1 MRIRLSVG
9 LLAGVLAGVVSSAS
23 TAGAQG
29 ARDRGY
35 LFREP
40 PATLTVF
47 GALAAPSASSDLYQ
61 FSFDELTLGRG
72 DLAAASFG
80 FDLAVRI
87 SPRWDVVA
95 GVALARSAHRSEFR
109 EFVDQDDL
117 PIQQTTSLSRV
128 PLGASLRY
136 HLKPRGESIGSRAW
150 IPARFTPW
158 VGVGGGAMQYR
169 FSQRG
174 DFVDYDTFNVFPDQ
188 FTTRGWAPFAQG
200 SVGAGWSLIPSLQLM
215 GELRY
220 VRAHGSNGEDFVGF
234 ERIDLS
240 GLSTAVGLT
249 IRF

>member
-9 LLAGVLAGVVSSAS
+9 LVAGLLAGCIAKAD
-23 TAGAQG
+23 AQG
-29 ARDRGY
+29 VRERGY

-40 PATLTVF
+40 PATLTIF
-47 GALAAPSASSDLYQ
+47 GALATPSARGDLYQ
-61 FSFDELTLGRG
+61 FSFDELTIGRG
-72 DLAAASFG
+72 DLASASHG
-80 FDLAVRI
+80 FDLAIRLN
-87 SPRWDVVA
+87 PRWDVVA
-95 GVALARSAHRSEFR
+95 GVAFARSAHRSEFR
-109 EFVDQDDL
+109 DFVDQNDL
-117 PIQQTTSLSRV
+117 PIQQTTSLSRA
-128 PLGASLRY
+128 PIGATFRY
-136 HLKPRGESIGSRAW
+136 HLTSRGESIGSRAW

-158 VGVGGGAMQYR
+158 VGAGGGVMQYR
-169 FSQRG
+169 FTQRG

-200 SVGAGWSLIPSLQLM
+200 SVGAGWTLIPSLQLT

-220 VRAHGSNGEDFVGF
+220 VHARGSNGDDFVGF